1 MVSSVHT
8 HKPTA
13 YSRAGRAETTQA
25 KQAYKHIP
33 EKRKSNTAQENRFTY
48 KTSRQRPCLH
58 AEQYGHCLWGAEQ
71 IQIVIRPV
79 FYFLGNDVKSENG

>member
-48 KTSRQRPCLH
+48 KTFR
-58 AEQYGHCLWGAEQ
+58 
-71 IQIVIRPV
+71 
-79 FYFLGNDVKSENG
+79 